1 MVPIRFGV
9 QEEVKGTYD
18 GTFAYLSTTGEDLTA
33 IEKKWL
39 CVKELTAPV
48 EKGQEIGK
56 LTYML
61 GDKELGSISIVASE
75 AVEKAGYSEYL
86 KRTFDYMLL

>member
-1 MVPIRFGV
+1 MK
-9 QEEVKGTYD
+9 EEVQGTYD
-18 GTFAYLSTTGEDLTA
+18 GTFSYLSTTGEDLTS

-48 EKGQEIGK
+48 AEGQEIGK

-61 GDKELGSISIVASE
+61 GEKEIGSISILASE
-75 AVEKAGYSEYL
+75 AVEKAGYREYL
-86 KRTFDYMLL
+86 KRTFDFMLL